1 MNAGES
7 VAARER
13 CALTLALGEF
23 SNTGNGGPPNA
34 ADKPIVHQG
43 KAASMFLVI
52 LLLLSIAFI
61 IFATARLQ
69 MHPFLALLI
78 TAFAF
83 GILSGMPLADV
94 VKSVNEGFG
103 GTIGSIGIV
112 ILAGAII
119 GTFLERS
126 GGAFRLAENILKVA
140 GERNVPATM
149 SVMGYVVSIPVFCDS
164 GFVILSSLNRAL
176 TSRAGLS
183 LATTAIALSL
193 GLYATH
199 TMVPPTPGPIAAAG
213 IIGADLGLVILWGM
227 LIAAVACFAGWL
239 FAVTVAS
246 RIYIS
251 PDEGHAETAPDA
263 RASTTDAPG
272 AFKSLMPILAPIVL
286 IVLRSIAELP
296 GKPFGTGTPYTILSF
311 IGQPV
316 VALLIGVGLAMLLP
330 KRLERSMLADKGW
343 VGEAIL
349 GAATIIIITGA
360 GGAFGKVL
368 QNSGI
373 ATVVGQSLA
382 DTQLGII
389 LPFLIAAGIKTAQG
403 SSTVAII
410 TTAGLMAPL
419 LAPLGLDSD
428 VAKALVVV
436 AIGGGSMVVSHA
448 NDSFFWVVTQ
458 FSNMDAPTGYKLQT
472 VGTLV
477 QGLVAAAGVWTASLV
492 AL

>member
-1 MNAGES
+1 M
-7 VAARER
+7 
-13 CALTLALGEF
+13 L
-23 SNTGNGGPPNA
+23 
-34 ADKPIVHQG
+34 
-43 KAASMFLVI
+43 LVI

-61 IFATARLQ
+61 IFATASLR

-78 TAFAF
+78 AAFAF
-83 GILSGMPLADV
+83 GIFSGMPLADV
-94 VKSVNEGFG
+94 VKSVNDGFG
-103 GTIGSIGIV
+103 GTIGYIGIV

-126 GGAFRLAENILKVA
+126 GGAFRLAESILKVT

-149 SVMGYVVSIPVFCDS
+149 SIMGFVVSIPVFCDS
-164 GFVILSSLNRAL
+164 GFVILSSLNKAL
-176 TSRAGLS
+176 TRRAGIT

-213 IIGADLGLVILWGM
+213 IIGADLGLVILWG
-227 LIAAVACFAGWL
+227 LLVAAIACFAGWI

-251 PDEGHAETAPDA
+251 PDDELPGEAVKSPAPVATAD
-263 RASTTDAPG
+263 SPG
-272 AFKSLMPILAPIVL
+272 PVKSLLPILIPIVL
-286 IVLRSIAELP
+286 IVVRSIAEFP
-296 GKPFGTGTPYTILSF
+296 TKPFGTGTAYTVLGF
-311 IGQPV
+311 IGQPT
-316 VALLIGVGLAMLLP
+316 VALLIGVALAMLLP
-330 KRLERSMLADKGW
+330 KKLERAMLGDKGW
-343 VGEAIL
+343 VGDAIL
-349 GAATIIIITGA
+349 AAATIIIITGA

-373 ATVVGQSLA
+373 AAVVGDTLA
-382 DTQLGII
+382 DTRIGII

-403 SSTVAII
+403 SSTVSII

-419 LAPLGLDSD
+419 LAPLGLDGD
-428 VAKALVVV
+428 TAKALVVV
-436 AIGGGSMVVSHA
+436 AIGAGAMVVSHA

-458 FSNMDAPTGYKLQT
+458 FSNMDPPTGYKLQT

-477 QGLVAAAGVWTASLV
+477 EGLVAAAAVWAVSLV
-492 AL
+492 VL